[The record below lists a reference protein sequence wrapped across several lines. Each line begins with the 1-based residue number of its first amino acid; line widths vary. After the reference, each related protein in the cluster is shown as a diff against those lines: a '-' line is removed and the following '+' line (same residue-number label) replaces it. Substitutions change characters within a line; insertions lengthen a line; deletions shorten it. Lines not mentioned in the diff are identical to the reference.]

1 MGFDSFFKLWFP
13 QQRKMSLGGWM
24 QASKQSKQSKQ
35 DFIGLTG
42 AFSVTL
48 GTDTH

>member
-1 MGFDSFFKLWFP
+1 MVSSEEKNVI
-13 QQRKMSLGGWM
+13 GGM
-24 QASKQSKQSKQ
+24 DASKASKQASKQSKQ

>member
-1 MGFDSFFKLWFP
+1 MVS
-13 QQRKMSLGGWM
+13 SAEENVIGGM
-24 QASKQSKQSKQ
+24 DASKQASKAKQSKQ

-48 GTDTH
+48 GTDDTH